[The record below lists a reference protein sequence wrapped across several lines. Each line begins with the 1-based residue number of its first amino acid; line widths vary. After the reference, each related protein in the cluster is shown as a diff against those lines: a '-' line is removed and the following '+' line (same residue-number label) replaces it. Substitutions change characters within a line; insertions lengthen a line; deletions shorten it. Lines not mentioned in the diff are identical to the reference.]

1 MLSQLN
7 WLLREYATLGHGHV
21 GGLCWAHV
29 ALMLCLDWAILD
41 LSWVVWK
48 RWGAVFGPFYLRAKN
63 DLFFRANKFEK
74 LDLEGPMLGSC
85 RAFIGPCWGCLGPW
99 LSYWVYLG
107 PFGSGEGQFLGPFF
121 RAKNHAIFS
130 TKKLGLE
137 GPMLGSCRAFIGPCW
152 GCLGP
157 WLSYWVYLAPFGSG
171 EGQFLGPFFR
181 AKNHAILSTKKLGL
195 EGPMLGSC
203 RAFIGP
209 RWGYLGHWLSLS
221 GSISG
226 PRIGCWRICSWEENV
241 RWVLWVLMIIY
252 WDWLEQRP
260 SLESSGFLYKI

>member
-121 RAKNHAIFS
+121 RAKNHAILS

-157 WLSYWVYLAPFGSG
+157 WLSYWVYLGPFRSG

-252 WDWLEQRP
+252 RDWLEQRP

>member
-99 LSYWVYLG
+99 LSFWVYLG

-121 RAKNHAIFS
+121 RAKNHAIF
-130 TKKLGLE
+130 
-137 GPMLGSCRAFIGPCW
+137 
-152 GCLGP
+152 
-157 WLSYWVYLAPFGSG
+157 
-171 EGQFLGPFFR
+171 
-181 AKNHAILSTKKLGL
+181 STKKLGL

>member
-1 MLSQLN
+1 MPLWGTAMLGAYVGLMLRWCCALIEPYWIYLGSFGSDGVPFLGPFIFALKMIYFFARTSSRN
-7 WLLREYATLGHGHV
+7 WIWK
-21 GGLCWAHV
+21 GLCWAHV
-29 ALMLCLDWAILD
+29 GPLLGHVGVVLGLDWAIGSILGR
-41 LSWVVWK
+41 SE
-48 RWGAVFGPFYLRAKN
+48 AVRGNFWA
-63 DLFFRANKFEK
+63 
-74 LDLEGPMLGSC
+74 
-85 RAFIGPCWGCLGPW
+85 
-99 LSYWVYLG
+99 
-107 PFGSGEGQFLGPFF
+107 
-121 RAKNHAIFS
+121 

-157 WLSYWVYLAPFGSG
+157 WLSYWVYLGPFRSG

-252 WDWLEQRP
+252 RDWLEQRP